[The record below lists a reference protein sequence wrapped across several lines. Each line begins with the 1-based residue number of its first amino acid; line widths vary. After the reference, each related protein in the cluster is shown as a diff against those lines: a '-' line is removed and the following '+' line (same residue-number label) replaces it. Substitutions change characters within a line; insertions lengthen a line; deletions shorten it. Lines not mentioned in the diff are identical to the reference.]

1 MRVKVFHRPG
11 HVSPGMLD
19 MESGW
24 MIRIVIAVIGV
35 LVVCAVGGFF
45 SLGAFPPALVQQDVH
60 RDITFAAPVAAVP
73 AALGTPAPLPVA
85 PLAPV
90 ATPVAAPVAAAPA
103 R

>member
-1 MRVKVFHRPG
+1 
-11 HVSPGMLD
+11 
-19 MESGW
+19 

-60 RDITFAAPVAAVP
+60 RDIAFAAP

-90 ATPVAAPVAAAPA
+90 AAPMAAPA
-103 R
+103 Q

>member
-1 MRVKVFHRPG
+1 
-11 HVSPGMLD
+11 
-19 MESGW
+19 

-60 RDITFAAPVAAVP
+60 RDITFAAPVAAAP

-90 ATPVAAPVAAAPA
+90 ATPVAAPVAAAAPA
-103 R
+103 Q